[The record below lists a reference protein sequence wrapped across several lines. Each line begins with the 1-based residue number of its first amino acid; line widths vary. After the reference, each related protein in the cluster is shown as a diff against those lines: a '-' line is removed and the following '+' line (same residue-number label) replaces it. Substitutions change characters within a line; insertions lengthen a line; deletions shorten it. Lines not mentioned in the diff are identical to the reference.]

1 MSNQVACSVKDLVLS
16 INKDKLILDNVSF
29 EITKGSLTC
38 LTGANGAGKSLL
50 MRSIKGLLKIDSGS
64 IFVDQK
70 DLTQKSKKRN
80 LEIGLVFQD
89 ADTQIV
95 GQTVKQD
102 LLFGLQNLQLEAD
115 EQQRRVDY
123 VTSLLNIEDLLDK
136 RPRALSGGEK
146 RKVAIGG
153 VLVMKPKIVMLDEPF
168 ANLDFSG
175 VVQVLKG
182 LLKLKEEGIT
192 TLIATHEIEKVLY
205 HCDSIIILDK
215 GKVGYKGDV
224 VSSLP
229 LLEDFGIRRPIV
241 GNTPLDISE
250 LTWLK

>member
-1 MSNQVACSVKDLVLS
+1 MPNKTACSVKDLVLS
-16 INKDKLILDNVSF
+16 INKDKLILDKVSF
-29 EITKGSLTC
+29 EIAKGSLTC

-70 DLTQKSKKRN
+70 DLTKKSKKRN

-89 ADTQIV
+89 ADTQMV

-102 LLFGLQNLQLEAD
+102 LLFGLQNLQLEVA
-115 EQQRRVDY
+115 EQQKRIDY

-136 RPRALSGGEK
+136 RPRTLSGGEK

-168 ANLDFSG
+168 ANLDFNG
-175 VVQVLKG
+175 VVQVLTG

-215 GKVGYKGDV
+215 GKVGFKGDV
-224 VSSLP
+224 ITSLP
-229 LLEDFGIRRPIV
+229 LLESFGIRRPVV